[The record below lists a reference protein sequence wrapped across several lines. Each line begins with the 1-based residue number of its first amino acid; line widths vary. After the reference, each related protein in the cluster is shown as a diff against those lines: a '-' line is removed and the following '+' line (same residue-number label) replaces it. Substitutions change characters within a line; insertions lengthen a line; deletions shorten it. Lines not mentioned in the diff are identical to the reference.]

1 MSGGKP
7 GGRSGAVDGTT
18 RAARLLVVAAVW
30 LVLAAVAA
38 GAWRWGVTP
47 VLNRRANADAAKVQI
62 DAARAEYAAAS
73 KSAEAAGLRPPAAPA
88 DGSGDG
94 SAESIRSAAARLK
107 AAAEGGA
114 ALTDAQW
121 ATLTPVADSSIPPIT
136 FARGATAVRP
146 PADGWLTAAAAD
158 IKPMPF
164 RYVKAV
170 AAVAPN
176 AGEAERALAKS
187 RADAAAEFLVKAGLP
202 ANRVRGVVDE
212 SDGAQSQRVTFVIG
226 TEAVPK

>member
-7 GGRSGAVDGTT
+7 GAVDGAT

-38 GAWRWGVTP
+38 GAWRWGVSP
-47 VLNRRANADAAKVQI
+47 VLNRRANADAAKAEV
-62 DAARAEYAAAS
+62 DAARSNYAAAS

-88 DGSGDG
+88 DG

-121 ATLTPVADSSIPPIT
+121 ANLAPAADLSIPPIT
-136 FARGATAVRP
+136 FARGATAIRP

-212 SDGAQSQRVTFVIG
+212 ADGAQSQRVTFIVG
-226 TEAVPK
+226 SETVPK